1 MLAGFIGG
9 LFGSLGG
16 AFLIGLTLVV
26 NQLRLD
32 RERRTAQDTA
42 LKGLAAELTAK
53 VNSALIASELQDLS
67 SIPQPRA
74 EA

>member
-32 RERRTAQDTA
+32 RERRAAQDKA
-42 LKGLAAELTAK
+42 LRALTDELTTK
-53 VNSALIASELQDLS
+53 VNAALIAGELQDLS
-67 SIPQPRA
+67 TVPQPRA